1 MPRSSTASI
10 GERNRTAAFDRDEA
24 FARVGDFAAAFD
36 FGAAVTMV
44 VDLAAGLVVDRPFD
58 ASEGLRADRASGLVL
73 ARFLEAGADFG
84 FGVGRV
90 MSGRSNRL

>member
-10 GERNRTAAFDRDEA
+10 GERTWTADFDRAEA
-24 FARVGDFAAAFD
+24 FVRVGDFAAAFD
-36 FGAAVTMV
+36 FGVALAMV
-44 VDLAAGLVVDRPFD
+44 ADLAAGLVVDRPFD

-84 FGVGRV
+84 FGAGRV
-90 MSGRSNRL
+90 MRGRSNRL